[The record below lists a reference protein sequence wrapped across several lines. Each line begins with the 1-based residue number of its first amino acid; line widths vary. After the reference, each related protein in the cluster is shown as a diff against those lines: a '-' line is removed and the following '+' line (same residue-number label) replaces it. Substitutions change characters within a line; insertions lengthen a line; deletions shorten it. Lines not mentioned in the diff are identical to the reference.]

1 MEVYRIKD
9 LVPATVIKRPSAI
22 VKTPY
27 VSDIQ
32 LIDDMEPH
40 LGHSLSLGCCGMCD
54 QGASIYVSPIN
65 GPSCDY
71 CVQLARLPS
80 GTLVGINPRLAE
92 HIVEN
97 CIKLK
102 LLLPEIATYKR
113 EWSIS
118 KETRFDFG
126 GTMVDGNQFYLEV
139 KNVPLAKEQSA
150 DREKAQSAD
159 REKAQT
165 ANDSNK
171 TAYFP
176 EGYRKKKTDTVSPR
190 ALKHIR
196 ELMHIKQTTNARCIM
211 VYVIQR
217 NDVNQFEIS
226 DTDPEYKDA
235 VKEAVQAGVEVYPI
249 MVEWSANGIA
259 TYKGN
264 VRHKP

>member
-1 MEVYRIKD
+1 
-9 LVPATVIKRPSAI
+9 
-22 VKTPY
+22 
-27 VSDIQ
+27 
-32 LIDDMEPH
+32 MEPH

-54 QGASIYVSPIN
+54 QGASVYVSPIN
-65 GPSCDY
+65 GPKCDY

-97 CIKLK
+97 CIQLK
-102 LLLPEIATYKR
+102 LLLPEILTYKR

-126 GTMVDGNQFYLEV
+126 GTMTDGKQFYLEV
-139 KNVPLAKEQSA
+139 KNVPLAKEREKAREKEQ
-150 DREKAQSAD
+150 EKAQSAD
-159 REKAQT
+159 SSKAQ
-165 ANDSNK
+165 DSAYNQK

-190 ALKHIR
+190 ALKHIQ

-217 NDVNQFEIS
+217 NDVNEFEIS
-226 DTDPEYKDA
+226 DTDPEYRDA
-235 VKEAVQAGVEVYPI
+235 VQEAVKAGVEVYPI
-249 MVEWSANGIA
+249 MVEWSSSGVAI
-259 TYKGN
+259 YKG
-264 VRHKP
+264 VL